1 MTARD
6 LGFMAGAFIDRG
18 HEPVCDGYGVD
29 RLTDFRQLPGLL
41 GIEFPPQADTLKR
54 VA

>member
-1 MTARD
+1 
-6 LGFMAGAFIDRG
+6 MAKAFIDRG

-29 RLTDFRQLPGLL
+29 RLTDFRQLPALL
-41 GIEFPPQADTLKR
+41 GLEGLPHTGATER